1 MSPSQ
6 HPLKPSEHMLQY
18 PHWTGHRDKRGQPLY
33 YFDMEAV
40 TSTTL
45 AAHIRSSESISLPDL
60 DFSKSSK
67 LESLRSF
74 TAFDYAIRFIM
85 PFCSLVPNRPSPST
99 PISRAIY
106 VVDIATVSLSQVW
119 GARSWIKATADLLA
133 NTYPEILDRV
143 FVRLPRLEPPFTPR

>member
-1 MSPSQ
+1 
-6 HPLKPSEHMLQY
+6 MLQY

-40 TSTTL
+40 TSKTI
-45 AAHIRSSESISLPDL
+45 AAHTKSSESISLPDIE
-60 DFSKSSK
+60 FPKTSSP
-67 LESLRSF
+67 ESLRSF

-85 PFCSLVPNRPSPST
+85 PLCSLVPTRPNPST

-106 VVDIATVSLSQVW
+106 IVDIATVSLSQVW
-119 GARSWIKATADLLA
+119 GVRSWIKTTADLLA

-143 FVRLPRLEPPFTPR
+143 FVRFPLYPLPPSPSPSLTNNLSPQGP